1 MKEICCIQKTL
12 IHSCISG
19 HTVRSKSEVFDC
31 SRLYS
36 CIKFPFVTKCALKL
50 ENITYY
56 PDFHHFGHPKSGE
69 YFYWEHF
76 GLMDTPGYSKNAFQ
90 KLNIYCQ
97 HNIIPTI
104 NLITTYETKEHPLIS
119 QNIEN
124 LIQEYFV
131 L

>member
-1 MKEICCIQKTL
+1 M
-12 IHSCISG
+12 
-19 HTVRSKSEVFDC
+19 TVANSLRYE
-31 SRLYS
+31 RL
-36 CIKFPFVTKCALKL
+36 KNL
-50 ENITYY
+50 ENITYS
-56 PDFHHFGHPKSGE
+56 PDFTIRHPKSGE